1 MNMRLLLLLL
11 FGSVVM
17 YTSCQSTSA
26 PIDSLAARVTE
37 NTSKDQI
44 LFRLVTDEADPAKDY
59 FEIDSKDGKVLI
71 TGNSDLS
78 LATGLNWYLKYVA
91 GIHLSWNN
99 PSQKLPEVLP
109 LPQKKIR
116 QATAMKNR
124 YYLNYCTYSYSMAF
138 WDWERWEKEID
149 WMAMH
154 GINMPLSIT
163 GMEVVWYNLLKR
175 IGYTTEEIN
184 EFISGPAFM
193 AWWQM
198 NNLEGW
204 GGPNPDSWYRQQEAL
219 QKKIIARMRELGI
232 EPVFPGYAGMVPRNI
247 GEKLGY
253 QIADPGKWCGFPRPA
268 FLSTEDEHFDSFAA
282 MYYEELEKLYG
293 KAKYYSMDP
302 FHEGGNTEGVDLA
315 KAGTSIMSAMKK
327 ANPEAVWVMQ
337 AWQANPR
344 EAMVSTLDSGDLLVL
359 DLYSEK
365 LPQWGD
371 PESMWYREKGFGKHD
386 WLYCMLLNFG
396 GNVGLHG
403 RMEQLVNGY
412 YNACAHVN
420 GKTLR
425 GVGATPEGIE
435 NNPVM
440 FELLYEL
447 PWREERFAPDAWL
460 QAYLKARY
468 GNDLS
473 PEVAEAWRALEHTV
487 YNAPKNYQGEGTVE
501 SLLCARPGFHQD
513 RTSTWGYAK
522 LFYSPDSTAKA
533 ARLLLSVADQ
543 YKGNNNFEYDLV
555 DVVRQ
560 SLADKG
566 NVLLEEISQSYDRKD
581 KDSFGKQ
588 SQQFLELILAQDSL
602 LSTRKEFSVSSWL
615 NAARSLG
622 TTEEEKK
629 LYEWNASA
637 LITVWGDSIAANR
650 GGLHDYSHREWSGIL
665 KDLYYQRWKT
675 FFEQKQRELDGK
687 LDQSAEEPINFY
699 GMEKA
704 WAEKNKTA
712 DSSDH
717 KSQTVIET
725 ANLFIGQRL
734 KQSNLSTYTASAFS

>member
-1 MNMRLLLLLL
+1 MILILLGRHPELLAEAGREVARSLEAHLLVDLLDQEIAAADHLRSLAQAVGFHVVVGRYAEQALDLAIEVRTAHEHL
-11 FGSVVM
+11 FGQLFDVERLFAEVLLDVEV
-17 YTSCQSTSA
+17 QFLDELRIA
-26 PIDSLAARVTE
+26 LAETERRRVGVPRSGKQRTADALPVL
-37 NTSKDQI
+37 DQA
-44 LFRLVTDEADPAKDY
+44 V
-59 FEIDSKDGKVLI
+59 
-71 TGNSDLS
+71 DLS
-78 LATGLNWYLKYVA
+78 
-91 GIHLSWNN
+91 H
-99 PSQKLPEVLP
+99 QVLGGE
-109 LPQKKIR
+109 R
-116 QATAMKNR
+116 Q
-124 YYLNYCTYSYSMAF
+124 
-138 WDWERWEKEID
+138 I
-149 WMAMH
+149 
-154 GINMPLSIT
+154 IT
-163 GMEVVWYNLLKR
+163 
-175 IGYTTEEIN
+175 
-184 EFISGPAFM
+184 
-193 AWWQM
+193 
-198 NNLEGW
+198 
-204 GGPNPDSWYRQQEAL
+204 
-219 QKKIIARMRELGI
+219 RMRELGI

-315 KAGTSIMSAMKK
+315 KAGTSIMGAMKK

-447 PWREERFAPDAWL
+447 PWREERFSPDVWL

-501 SLLCARPGFHQD
+501 SLLCARPGFHLD

-522 LFYSPDSTAKA
+522 LFYSSDSTAKA

-543 YKGNNNFEYDLV
+543 YKGIITLNMIWWTWC
-555 DVVRQ
+555 VRAWQ
-560 SLADKG
+560 IRGMCCLKKFLR
-566 NVLLEEISQSYDRKD
+566 VIDRKD

-637 LITVWGDSIAANR
+637 LITVWGDSIAANQ

-717 KSQTVIET
+717 KLQNVIET
-725 ANLFIGQRL
+725 AKSVYR
-734 KQSNLSTYTASAFS
+734 TAIEAK

>member
-44 LFRLVTDEADPAKDY
+44 LFRLVTDETDPAKDY

-344 EAMVSTLDSGDLLVL
+344 EAMVNTLDSSDLLVL

-447 PWREERFAPDAWL
+447 PWREERFSPDEWL

-501 SLLCARPGFHQD
+501 SLLCARPGFHLD

-555 DVVRQ
+555 YVCVPRLCACIYPDR
-560 SLADKG
+560 LLR
-566 NVLLEEISQSYDRKD
+566 VL
-581 KDSFGKQ
+581 
-588 SQQFLELILAQDSL
+588 
-602 LSTRKEFSVSSWL
+602 
-615 NAARSLG
+615 
-622 TTEEEKK
+622 
-629 LYEWNASA
+629 
-637 LITVWGDSIAANR
+637 
-650 GGLHDYSHREWSGIL
+650 
-665 KDLYYQRWKT
+665 
-675 FFEQKQRELDGK
+675 
-687 LDQSAEEPINFY
+687 
-699 GMEKA
+699 
-704 WAEKNKTA
+704 
-712 DSSDH
+712 
-717 KSQTVIET
+717 
-725 ANLFIGQRL
+725 
-734 KQSNLSTYTASAFS
+734 